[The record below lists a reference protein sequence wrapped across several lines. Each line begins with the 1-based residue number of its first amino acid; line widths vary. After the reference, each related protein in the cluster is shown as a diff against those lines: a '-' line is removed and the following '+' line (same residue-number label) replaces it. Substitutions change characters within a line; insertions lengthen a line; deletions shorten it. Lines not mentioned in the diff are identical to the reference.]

1 MLKVRALQYK
11 LHSSSTSAPGAC
23 RSSFKKSLQGLLMP
37 SKKTT
42 VFFASCVARCP
53 WKRAAG
59 KCTTRFLLPC
69 RPREARADERL
80 RVVEDDRPCGHPW
93 LLDTPLAGNI
103 LLGTYLRTPVSL
115 SGFRSS
121 KHLPT
126 GSRGSFPVRDQPRGR
141 YRSCTAVPPAPLD
154 TAVELTERCPTWFES
169 ISLAKPSTTLVLVPQ
184 NMRTI

>member
-37 SKKTT
+37 SGKTT
-42 VFFASCVARCP
+42 VFFASCVALP

-69 RPREARADERL
+69 RPREARAEERL

-103 LLGTYLRTPVSL
+103 LLVHTYVRPSL
-115 SGFRSS
+115 F
-121 KHLPT
+121 
-126 GSRGSFPVRDQPRGR
+126 
-141 YRSCTAVPPAPLD
+141 LD
-154 TAVELTERCPTWFES
+154 SA
-169 ISLAKPSTTLVLVPQ
+169 PQ
-184 NMRTI
+184 NICRPVAEVPSLCERSAARKI